1 MSYFGENNKMGNVLT
16 VLKVIPT
23 SPEVDRESLIEKICN
38 EMSPEG
44 MEVLKTEEQPL
55 YYGLF
60 SIFFYLKHPDSDE
73 GSEML
78 NALQASMQDLDVI
91 ESVEIEA
98 QTLMQS

>member
-1 MSYFGENNKMGNVLT
+1 MMGNVLT

-23 SPEVDRESLIEKICN
+23 SPEVNRESLIEKIGK
-38 EMSPEG
+38 EMAPDG
-44 MEVLKTEEQPL
+44 LEVLKTEEQPL

-78 NALQASMQDLDVI
+78 NNLQAGMQDLDVI
-91 ESVEIEA
+91 ESVEVEA
-98 QTLMQS
+98 QTLMQA